1 MASQAY
7 ILIGPAGTWGAGVV
21 PLRDP
26 VAAHVFVILAYQ
38 LARLC
43 RMRLE
48 ICFMVAMRQGA

>member
-1 MASQAY
+1 MASEAY
-7 ILIGPAGTWGAGVV
+7 ILVGPAGTWGAGVV
-21 PLRDP
+21 TLGDP

-48 ICFMVAMRQGA
+48 ICLVVSM

>member
-21 PLRDP
+21 TLGDP

-48 ICFMVAMRQGA
+48 ICLVVSM